1 MAFTYSKLAEINVG
15 SGGAVTIDFTNI
27 PQNYTDLIVK
37 ASLRD
42 STNDTDANFWIRFN
56 DNLVGYS
63 RQYLYG
69 GGSAHGAI
77 ALSGTNEDRFYAAYS
92 NSNTSTGSTFGN
104 TEFYIPNYT
113 ANASKSVSLE
123 SVAEG
128 NIGGMRM
135 AMVAGLWSST
145 VAINKISIFPWS
157 FPSPFLQ
164 HSTATLYGVK
174 AEV

>member
-27 PQNYTDLIVK
+27 PQNYTDLVVK

-42 STNDTDANFWIRFN
+42 STSDTDANFWIRFN

-63 RQYLYG
+63 RQYLYA
-69 GGSAHGAI
+69 GGSGSAL
-77 ALSGTNEDRFYAAYS
+77 ALSGTNEDRLYAAYS
-92 NSNTSTGSTFGN
+92 NSANSTGSTFGN

-128 NIGGMRM
+128 NIVGMRM
-135 AMVAGLWSST
+135 AMVAGLWASPT
-145 VAINKISIFPWS
+145 AISKVSIFPWV
-157 FPSPFLQ
+157 SPFVQ

>member
-1 MAFTYSKLAEINVG
+1 MAFTFSKLAEVTVG
-15 SGGAVTIDFTNI
+15 SGGASTIDFINI
-27 PQNYTDLIVK
+27 PQNYTDLVVK
-37 ASLRD
+37 ASFRD
-42 STNDTDANFWIRFN
+42 STNDTDSNFWIRFN

-63 RQYLYG
+63 RQYFYG

-77 ALSGTNEDRFYAAYS
+77 ALSGTNEDRLYAAYS
-92 NSNTSTGSTFGN
+92 NSATSTGSTFGN

-113 ANASKSVSLE
+113 SPASKSVSFE

-135 AMVAGLWSST
+135 AMVAGLWAST
-145 VAINKISIFPWS
+145 VAINKISIFPWV
-157 FPSPFLQ
+157 SPFVQ